1 MEMMTF
7 DTSFKK
13 VTQAFMKTKET
24 TVYAFCH
31 IVSVAW
37 PYLRGVSLESK
48 LPVFI
53 VMVSVNSTSL
63 AGEAS
68 ASL

>member
-1 MEMMTF
+1 MCSGAM
-7 DTSFKK
+7 
-13 VTQAFMKTKET
+13 
-24 TVYAFCH
+24 VYVFCY
-31 IVSVAW
+31 ISPVAW

-48 LPVFI
+48 LPVFM